1 MYIPTKT
8 KNNNLIAEAPVIRHG
23 TQGLLFVALHIEEV
37 PVARPLIK
45 K

>member
-8 KNNNLIAEAPVIRHG
+8 KNNNLIAEAPVIHYG

>member
-1 MYIPTKT
+1 MYISTKT
-8 KNNNLIAEAPVIRHG
+8 KNNDLIAEAPVIRHG
-23 TQGLLFVALHIEEV
+23 TQGLLFIALHIAEV